1 MDKIIRK
8 PIEIIGMG
16 SLLILCT
23 VVGIIRLLFFP
34 IKMLGKIRQKKPKVS
49 RKLVGDVIG
58 DPKKDV
64 LSSVPE
70 LAYNA
75 FGWRAKTYALVALR
89 SNGRYGAIRAR
100 IFGLLADYTLITL
113 S

>member
-1 MDKIIRK
+1 MNKIIQK
-8 PIEIIGMG
+8 PIEIISLG
-16 SLLILCT
+16 SLLFLCT
-23 VVGIIRLLFFP
+23 IVGIIRLLFFP
-34 IKMLGKIRQKKPKVS
+34 IKMLGRIRQKKAKAS
-49 RKLVGDVIG
+49 RKLDGDVIS

-70 LAYNA
+70 LAYNV

-100 IFGLLADYTLITL
+100 IFGLLANYTLITL

>member
-1 MDKIIRK
+1 
-8 PIEIIGMG
+8 MG

-34 IKMLGKIRQKKPKVS
+34 IKMLGKIRQKKTKVS
-49 RKLVGDVIG
+49 RKLDGDVIS
-58 DPKKDV
+58 DPKNV

-89 SNGRYGAIRAR
+89 SDGRYGAIRAR
-100 IFGLLADYTLITL
+100 IFGLLENYTLITL